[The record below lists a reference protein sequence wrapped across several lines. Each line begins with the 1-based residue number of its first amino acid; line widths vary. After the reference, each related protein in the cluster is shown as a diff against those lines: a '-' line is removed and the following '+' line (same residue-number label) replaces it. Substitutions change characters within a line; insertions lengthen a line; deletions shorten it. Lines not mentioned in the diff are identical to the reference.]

1 MISEGESKN
10 SSSLISEKEKW
21 NKGTFILSFFRFPY
35 SFLIRDAYSDD
46 RFDGVRQQSFEL
58 FAFMFSF
65 KKEVKVV
72 PEDVLVI
79 KIGTL

>member
-1 MISEGESKN
+1 M
-10 SSSLISEKEKW
+10 
-21 NKGTFILSFFRFPY
+21 KGRGRTSPLSFFE
-35 SFLIRDAYSDD
+35 IRIAHTDVRYHS
-46 RFDGVRQQSFEL
+46 VRQQSFEL